1 MGSIRLSQQVF
12 FFLFFLQ
19 SEKIISNRQS
29 FVLKILR
36 PIKILI
42 FIVRVK

>member
-1 MGSIRLSQQVF
+1 MGSIRLSQQV

-36 PIKILI
+36 PIKISI
-42 FIVRVK
+42 VIVRFK